1 MLLGLLQ
8 KINHYQ
14 HRFQT
19 NDPLLELIVPFA
31 SIENNEITFLHKD
44 EIEWKG
50 NKYDI
55 KKIELTKYGYKAI
68 AIHDKQ
74 EAELQKDIDG
84 HQKNKTEKNNTNY
97 QLLFFKAIPA
107 YTLIKNI
114 TFSDIFYFDYTE
126 KILNQVSLVLTP
138 PPLC

>member
-1 MLLGLLQ
+1 
-8 KINHYQ
+8 
-14 HRFQT
+14 
-19 NDPLLELIVPFA
+19 VPFA